1 MASLIESELL
11 RYPVETARQALAQGL
26 GALPALS
33 GNIGPFSTLR
43 SQIGQFLFFGREA
56 FAELD
61 KQLLS
66 GNLAAGA
73 GLGGGNVAGCPGVAL
88 QPCHVAPTRLL
99 PPHLIGH
106 LVPGHLCQ

>member
-26 GALPALS
+26 GALPALMA
-33 GNIGPFSTLR
+33 NIGPFSTLR
-43 SQIGQFLFFGREA
+43 SQVGQFLFFGRKT
-56 FAELD
+56 FAEFHE
-61 KQLLS
+61 QLLS

-73 GLGGGNVAGCPGVAL
+73 GLGGGNVAGCPEVAL
-88 QPCHVAPTRLL
+88 QPCHVAPPRLL
-99 PPHLIGH
+99 PSRLIGH